1 MKKGFTLIELM
12 IVLAII
18 SILAVVVGGMFRG
31 CSAVS
36 GSKQEA
42 MATMRTYATEM
53 GWKMVGGT
61 CADTDSDGDGYISCT
76 INVQE
81 VEGAPPVAKALQCAS
96 GAAISRTGG
105 CKLAQGVYQQQ

>member
-12 IVLAII
+12 IVMAII
-18 SILAVVVGGMFRG
+18 SVFAVVIGSIFFRG
-31 CSAVS
+31 CSAVF

-42 MATMRTYATEM
+42 VANMRTYATEM

-76 INVQE
+76 INIQE
-81 VEGAPPVAKALQCAS
+81 VEGAIPVAKAIQCAS

-105 CKLAQGVYQQQ
+105 CKLTQGVFQQ